1 MKTFVIL
8 GMHRS
13 ATSLVAKGLNNV
25 IYLGE
30 DDDMLPPQE
39 DNPEG
44 FYENNKFID
53 LNNEIISAAG
63 GNWLEPPSEKAILS
77 VKDEFTPKIKKLI
90 SEFNDTGD
98 YWGWKDPR
106 TVLTIRLFHPYL
118 INPHYIACFR
128 QPLEVAKSLNKR
140 NMISIQKGLRTAME
154 YNFRIIKFLNDKHL
168 KIDNHETK

>member
-77 VKDEFTPKIKKLI
+77 VKDEFTPKGMERPKNSINYKTF
-90 SEFNDTGD
+90 SS
-98 YWGWKDPR
+98 
-106 TVLTIRLFHPYL
+106 VL
-118 INPHYIACFR
+118 N
-128 QPLEVAKSLNKR
+128 
-140 NMISIQKGLRTAME
+140 
-154 YNFRIIKFLNDKHL
+154 
-168 KIDNHETK
+168 